1 MSLARKGSAE
11 WLGTGLEGNGSLNTP
26 SGLLNNT
33 PYSLSNRFKNKD
45 GKAGTN
51 PEELIAAAHAGCF
64 CMALSFHLVGAGYNP
79 VRRATEV
86 TINLKQEGYDWSFS
100 SIELVLEATFEGI
113 GEEKFVEIANQ
124 AKKTCPVSMALSA
137 IPIHLKANLT

>member
-11 WLGTGLEGNGSLNTP
+11 WLGTGLEGNGTLNTP
-26 SGLLNNT
+26 SGLLDNT
-33 PYSLSNRFKNKD
+33 PYSLSNRFENED

-79 VRRATEV
+79 VRLATEA

-100 SIELVLEATFEGI
+100 SIELNLEATIDGI
-113 GEEKFVEIANQ
+113 SEEKFLEIANQ
-124 AKKTCPVSMALSA
+124 AKNTCPVSMALSA
-137 IPIHLKANLT
+137 IPINLKANLH